1 MTTIMVRIVEA
12 VPHHRCSEGAGVALD
27 LRLIG
32 PANLYRHGPAQLHAG
47 QEGHPAAQVPS
58 GTMFSTLPI
67 CGKDFALLR
76 FCSALAAFLRDGH
89 DNSPAEQ
96 NIAARLVG
104 HQS

>member
-1 MTTIMVRIVEA
+1 
-12 VPHHRCSEGAGVALD
+12 
-27 LRLIG
+27 
-32 PANLYRHGPAQLHAG
+32 
-47 QEGHPAAQVPS
+47 
-58 GTMFSTLPI
+58 
-67 CGKDFALLR
+67 LLR